1 MKHFSFLVLFFA
13 TLLSSVAASAQ
24 TRQTITGQIVNS
36 KGEPISYATVVAM
49 QGGEQRAGATSDDNG
64 GFQLS
69 LANGEYDLSVDYVG
83 YKSAMRKIK
92 VDGATTLEPIRL
104 EESATE
110 IGEVVVQANM
120 IRREADRFVVDVTNS
135 ASAIGRTGDEL
146 LRQSPGVW
154 LKNDEI
160 SINGASGA
168 KVYINDRELKLSA
181 EDLVRYLKNLRAEDI
196 SKIEIIPQTGADH
209 DADSSAGIIKIWLR
223 RRLDNGVMGSASIY
237 SNQSFKGLGWDYDP
251 SASIN
256 AHVGKFDLSASGW
269 YSKYKYIFNVME
281 NTTYHNSDSEI
292 ESATEMPNKG
302 TTGGAHFSAFA
313 EINPRHSV
321 ALSLGYNT
329 NRDFQPTDS
338 WTKMMTPHAEVFN
351 DSFYD
356 ASSVRDTYSA
366 TANYIF
372 KTDDKG
378 SNLKFIGEYTHRDSH
393 SKNNSTTIQSAM
405 GISSDST
412 YFYRNNNLFRVATA
426 SLARERV
433 LSEVAVLKYGAKY
446 TYNEVN
452 ADAIY
457 RYLKGSTW
465 MPSTVSDYDIS
476 YTENIAAAYAT
487 ATLRKGRFSAVVGL
501 RGEYTYTNGKGSDVG
516 QEYFSLFPNANFSYA
531 LDKQGRH
538 SLVAQ
543 YSRSISRPNFWN
555 LTPDR
560 MQISDYTYQTGNPF
574 LNPAYVNTYSLT
586 AVVAQKY
593 SITLA
598 VKRQKDAIQQMIV
611 SDEKDPQMMNL
622 TIVNM
627 PVLHQY
633 AATASLPV
641 TLAKWWTWNTN
652 LTAAVQEQKLTAES
666 DVEYDPLMQWNSSM
680 TFTLPKSFYV
690 DVDYWGYTNVVV
702 SNVQVKSKH
711 SLSLTLKKQIKDQWT
726 ISCMLNELV
735 PRRQEL
741 IFGEEEFSRVLRQDG
756 FNERMR
762 VRLGLTWSF
771 KSGKQFR
778 TRQVESAGG
787 QSRM

>member
-1 MKHFSFLVLFFA
+1 MKKLSFLVM
-13 TLLSSVAASAQ
+13 LLSILSCAQ
-24 TRQTITGQIVNS
+24 LWARTQQTVSGRVVNA
-36 KGEPISYATVVAM
+36 KGEGISYATVVAM
-49 QGGEQRAGATSDDNG
+49 QGGVQRDGSTTDDKG
-64 GFQLS
+64 YFVLRLS
-69 LANGEYDLSVDYVG
+69 AGEYDLSVDYVG
-83 YKSAMRKIK
+83 YKSLSRKIK
-92 VDGATTLEPIRL
+92 VSADSDLGVLTL
-104 EESATE
+104 EESSTQ

-120 IRREADRFVVDVTNS
+120 IRREADRFVVDITNS
-135 ASAIGRTGDEL
+135 ASAVGRTGDEL

-154 LKNDEI
+154 LKDDEI

-168 KVYINDRELKLSA
+168 RLFINDRELKLSV
-181 EDLVRYLKNLRAEDI
+181 EDQVRYLKNLRAEDI

-223 RRLDNGVMGSASIY
+223 RRLDNGVMGSVSMY

-269 YSKYKYIFNVME
+269 YSEYKYVFNVNE
-281 NTTYHNSDSEI
+281 NTTYHNSASHL
-292 ESATEMPNKG
+292 ESATELPNKG

-329 NRDFQPTDS
+329 NKDIQPTDS
-338 WTKMMTPHAEVFN
+338 WTKMVTPEGEILN

-356 ASSVRDTYSA
+356 SSSVRDTYSA

-378 SNLKFIGEYTHRDSH
+378 SNLKFIGEYTHRDSY
-393 SKNNSTTIQSAM
+393 SRNDSQTKQSAM
-405 GISSDST
+405 GITTDST
-412 YFYRNNNLFRVATA
+412 YFYHNNNLFRVATA
-426 SLARERV
+426 SLAREKV
-433 LSEVAVLKYGAKY
+433 LGQAAVLKYGAKY
-446 TYNEVN
+446 TYNEIN
-452 ADAIY
+452 ADATY
-457 RYLKGSTW
+457 RYLKGSAW
-465 MPSTVSDYDIS
+465 VPSTVSDYDIS

-501 RGEYTYTNGKGSDVG
+501 RGEYTYTDGKDSDVG
-516 QEYFSLFPNANFSYA
+516 QEYFSLFPNANFSFA

-560 MQISDYTYQTGNPF
+560 MQISDYTYQTGNPM
-574 LNPAYVNTYSLT
+574 LNPAYINTYSLT

-593 SITLA
+593 SLTLA
-598 VKRQKDAIQQMIV
+598 VKRQKDAIQQMIIA
-611 SDEKDPQMMNL
+611 DELDPQMMNL

-633 AATASLPV
+633 VASASLPV

-652 LTAAVQEQKLTAES
+652 LTGGIQEQKLTSES
-666 DVEYDPLMQWNSSM
+666 ATEHNSFMQWNSSM

-690 DVDYWGYTNVVV
+690 DVDYWGHTDVVV
-702 SNVQVKSKH
+702 SNVKVKSKH

-735 PRRQEL
+735 PRRQKL
-741 IFGEEEFSRVLRQDG
+741 IFGGEEFSRVLRQDG

-771 KSGKQFR
+771 KSGKRFR
-778 TRQVESAGG
+778 ARTVEKTEGE
-787 QSRM
+787 SRM